1 MRDTRYVM
9 HKDIIVTVQ
18 TIEYIGKNAS
28 AEEWFEK
35 KINLVSKVIP
45 RNRLSMFQSPLVN
58 CFLKRISLGHWTK
71 LLFVFTVQK
80 QPPRSVPRKRCS
92 ENMQQIYRR
101 TPMSKCDLN
110 KIASNFIEIAL
121 RHGCSPVNL
130 LHIFRTP
137 FIKNTSGRLLLNF
150 HRDRLFIF
158 FLFWLLGNSV
168 VFIICLQHNVLLFDK
183 NRVCWKF
190 LFHFVKFWFLTS
202 YYTFHIIIS
211 TIS

>member
-1 MRDTRYVM
+1 MRDTRDVM

-28 AEEWFEK
+28 VEEWFEK

-101 TPMSKCDLN
+101 HPCRSAISSCCIFLEHLFLGSPLGGCYWQLYMSSQVRDGDLDYFFKHQSLPYTPSLPEFGKPY
-110 KIASNFIEIAL
+110 FIVKSVIT
-121 RHGCSPVNL
+121 
-130 LHIFRTP
+130 LH
-137 FIKNTSGRLLLNF
+137 
-150 HRDRLFIF
+150 
-158 FLFWLLGNSV
+158 
-168 VFIICLQHNVLLFDK
+168 Q
-183 NRVCWKF
+183 
-190 LFHFVKFWFLTS
+190 FLTS
-202 YYTFHIIIS
+202 LLK
-211 TIS
+211 